1 MQREIK
7 FRGKRIDNGE
17 WVYGMPYSFK
27 PFWDSK
33 KDELSILIFNPKW
46 DLEAQYNYLSNPVN
60 FAHLEDSVWKV
71 IPESVG
77 QYTGQKD
84 KNGQA
89 SYQDD
94 IIRVEDYIN
103 DGINF
108 CVIEWWKGKGQFG
121 LKRYKMIT
129 KDGKV
134 FTGEIIDCGFRFED
148 VKMETL
154 EIIGNLIDNPE
165 LKELDTTKK

>member
-71 IPESVG
+71 IPESIG
-77 QYTGQKD
+77 QYTRIRDIEKIKVYEKD
-84 KNGQA
+84 IVA
-89 SYQDD
+89 D
-94 IIRVEDYIN
+94 
-103 DGINF
+103 
-108 CVIEWWKGKGQFG
+108 
-121 LKRYKMIT
+121 
-129 KDGKV
+129 KDGYVALPVSFRYGCFIWGDMLRLAEGIGHIKV
-134 FTGEIIDCGFRFED
+134 VGNTIDS
-148 VKMETL
+148 
-154 EIIGNLIDNPE
+154 PE
-165 LKELDTTKK
+165 LEKRN